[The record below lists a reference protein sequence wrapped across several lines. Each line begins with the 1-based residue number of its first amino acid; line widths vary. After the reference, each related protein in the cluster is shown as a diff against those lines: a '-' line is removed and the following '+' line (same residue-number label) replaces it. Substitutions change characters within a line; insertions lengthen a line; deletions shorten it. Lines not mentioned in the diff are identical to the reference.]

1 MPIDESSLVTVEA
14 AGKLLGVS
22 SSTVWRMIR
31 RGTLPSVRERGR
43 RLVPTRALEKRALA
57 RQSDRIPPLLPAAP
71 IFRLAG
77 PGHGGGGPPG
87 PPRQPPLLCRG
98 RGGVRR
104 ARTGAT

>member
-57 RQSDRIPPLLPAAP
+57 RQSDRIPPLLPDAP
-71 IFRLAG
+71 IFRLVGA
-77 PGHGGGGPPG
+77 GHGGGGPPG
-87 PPRQPPLLCRG
+87 ARDKHALIG
-98 RGGVRR
+98 RK
-104 ARTGAT
+104 